1 LSEWGAEGVDVVGA
15 PFESL
20 DFLYVGRGDF

>member
-1 LSEWGAEGVDVVGA
+1 VGAEGVDVVGA